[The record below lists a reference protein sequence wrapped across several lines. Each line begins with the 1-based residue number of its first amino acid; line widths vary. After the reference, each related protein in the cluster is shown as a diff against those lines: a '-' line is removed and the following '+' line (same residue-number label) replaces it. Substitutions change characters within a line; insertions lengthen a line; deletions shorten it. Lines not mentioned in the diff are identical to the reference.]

1 MQDKYISVSQLT
13 RYIKFKIDNDENL
26 RQVFLKGEISNFK
39 AHTRGHYYFTLKD
52 ETSRINAVMFSS
64 QVSKMKFLPEDG
76 MKVLVTGRISVY
88 EATGGYQIY
97 VDEMIE
103 DGIGNLYIQFEQL
116 KKKLA
121 LEGLFDKEHKRPIPK
136 IPSRIGIVTA
146 STGAAIRDIL
156 STIKRRWPFTETI
169 LFPSLVQGAS
179 AAPDIIRQINR
190 AQEYD
195 LDVLIV
201 GRGGGSIEDM
211 WCFNDEG
218 VARSIYNS
226 KIPVISAVGHE
237 IDFTIADFVADL
249 RAPTPTGAAEMAV
262 PSKRDISELLNQIT
276 LRLHK
281 SMKNELMIRRKKV
294 DSLMKSYVLEN
305 PISLYQ
311 MKEQKFDTLFE
322 KLQSTMRMIVKD
334 ERVILDKI
342 YQSSSYQI
350 EKILNY
356 EVYRFEKNLN
366 KLELLNP
373 LLTIGRG
380 YSITRKDE
388 KVISSIKEIQPKDK
402 LEVQLKD
409 GFIFTEVIDTKKKR
423 S

>member
-262 PSKRDISELLNQIT
+262 PSKRDISGLLNQIT